1 MDCSE
6 TWQFLTLQSQVFPPS
21 RLHHTLLPSALLPPE
36 LVKWRLRWTSKEQ
49 RREWRKW
56 WRRERQT
63 WRRNPQRCPS
73 GWMMMIYPPWCETEP
88 LHVSSK
94 SRSPTLTTFMCC
106 THDLKVE
113 VENLCVLLVYTAMAA
128 GFWYTLTLECNITTA
143 VCRPRLSSLSL
154 CSVIVLGWA
163 DEWFLCLRR
172 PRKCVCDSGWASASL
187 HVFKAR

>member
-88 LHVSSK
+88 SACIFKIPLSYINNLHVLHSWSESGSGK
-94 SRSPTLTTFMCC
+94 SLCFVGIYRNGSRFLVHTYFGVWSVTLPQQFAVLIFPLF
-106 THDLKVE
+106 HS
-113 VENLCVLLVYTAMAA
+113 VLLL
-128 GFWYTLTLECNITTA
+128 F
-143 VCRPRLSSLSL
+143 
-154 CSVIVLGWA
+154 
-163 DEWFLCLRR
+163 
-172 PRKCVCDSGWASASL
+172 
-187 HVFKAR
+187 